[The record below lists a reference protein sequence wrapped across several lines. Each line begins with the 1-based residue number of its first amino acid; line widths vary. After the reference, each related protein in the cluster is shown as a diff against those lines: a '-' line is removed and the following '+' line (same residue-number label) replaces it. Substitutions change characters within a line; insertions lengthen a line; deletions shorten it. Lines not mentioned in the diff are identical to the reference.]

1 MASSSLHCHSTTI
14 LSVLIFLASSSSLQ
28 ARMLPSDV
36 HDDDNNVHVKELS
49 AVSSNPTA
57 STTVDSLA
65 LMAPPPPPPAAGK
78 PEMMP
83 AVDGKRWGTAQLQGS
98 VPSPGI
104 GN

>member
-14 LSVLIFLASSSSLQ
+14 LFVLIIFLASSSSLQ

-36 HDDDNNVHVKELS
+36 HLVDNVHVKELS
-49 AVSSNPTA
+49 AVYSNPTA

-65 LMAPPPPPPAAGK
+65 LMAPPPPPAAGK

>member
-14 LSVLIFLASSSSLQ
+14 LFVLIFLASSSSLQ

-65 LMAPPPPPPAAGK
+65 LMAPQPPPAAAGK